1 MNQHVILG
9 CAHHIKSC
17 IQVYRICMYIIG
29 LYENYT
35 IYKIFKISKVNNLI
49 IVL

>member
-1 MNQHVILG
+1 MNQQDVRID
-9 CAHHIKSC
+9 IKLC

-35 IYKIFKISKVNNLI
+35 IYKIYKISKVNNLI